1 MQRSESGT
9 LDTGCPCNEL
19 HRLMATKKARPPKA
33 VSNSRKAEG
42 MRETI
47 IRAATEMINS
57 KSYALAT
64 LTGIA
69 AKLDMRDAALY
80 HYFPS
85 KQALAY
91 ACHRSSLTRVEKLLV
106 ATDDAG
112 GTGEEKLR
120 HFIHAMLDEAS
131 QNGPQLYFGDFSYL
145 EAAQRKSVSAWFDRL
160 RDYLIKF
167 LKEGMA
173 DGSVVQCEPELSV
186 QLLMGMLIWLGKWV
200 PSVEGITVERL
211 MSAIDATVF
220 RGLDRGHFRERQIP
234 TSQSDAPRRADSKSK
249 RDSA

>member
-1 MQRSESGT
+1 
-9 LDTGCPCNEL
+9 
-19 HRLMATKKARPPKA
+19 MATKKPAAKKP

-42 MRETI
+42 MRDAI

-69 AKLDMRDAALY
+69 ATLDLRDAALY

-91 ACHRSSLTRVEKLLV
+91 ACHRSSLTRLEGLLV
-106 ATDDAG
+106 TTDEAG

-120 HFIHAMLDEAS
+120 HFIRAMLDEAAA
-131 QNGPQLYFGDFSYL
+131 NGPQMYVGDFSYL
-145 EAAQRKSVSAWFDRL
+145 ESAQRKSIGAWSDRL
-160 RDYLIKF
+160 RDYLVKF

-173 DGSVVQCEPELSV
+173 DGSIVQCEPELSV
-186 QLLMGMLIWLGKWV
+186 QLLIGMLIWLGKWV
-200 PSVEGITVERL
+200 PSVEGVTVDRL
-211 MSAIDATVF
+211 MSAIDAIVF
-220 RGLDRGHFRERQIP
+220 RGLDRGHFRDPSGDVPAI
-234 TSQSDAPRRADSKSK
+234 DAPRREPRPKKDS
-249 RDSA
+249 